1 MTYLNSQDPQISK
14 LIKLEDKRQ
23 QEDIILIPSENY
35 ASPAVREALGT
46 RLSNKYS
53 EGYSHKRYY
62 SGNQLIDSI
71 EDIAKERATKLFNC
85 KFANVQAYSGSPANQ
100 AIYLALLEPGDTV
113 MGLSLPHGGH
123 LTHGWPVN
131 FSGKFYKAAQYEV
144 NPKTERLDL
153 AQIAKIAKKAKP
165 KMIFTGATAYS
176 RIWDWR
182 EFAKIAKSVKAYL
195 IADISHIS
203 GLVVAGAHPSP
214 FPYADV
220 VMTTTH
226 KTLRGPRGA
235 LILSNNEEIAQ
246 KIDKA
251 VFPGLQGGPHDN
263 QTAAIAVALKEAQS
277 ASFKKYGQ
285 QIVKNAKEL
294 AKTLTTHQIR
304 LVSGGTDNHLMLI
317 DLGAKGASGKDIQN
331 ALYEAGI
338 STNKNTVPKE
348 TRSPFVTSGIR
359 IGTPAITT
367 RGMKEPQMRLIG
379 SWIAQI
385 IKDPENEK
393 LRREIKKEVLE
404 LTKRFPIP

>member
-1 MTYLNSQDPQISK
+1 MLKLKNIDPQVEK
-14 LIKLEDKRQ
+14 FIKLEDKRQ
-23 QEDIILIPSENY
+23 QDDIILIPSENY
-35 ASPAVREALGT
+35 TSSAVREALGT
-46 RLSNKYS
+46 RLTNKYS
-53 EGYSHKRYY
+53 EGYPHKRYY
-62 SGNQLIDSI
+62 SGNQVIDSV
-71 EDIAKERATKLFNC
+71 EDLARERATKLFKC
-85 KFANVQAYSGSPANQ
+85 KFANVQAYSGSPANM
-100 AIYLALLEPGDTV
+100 AIYMALLNPGETV
-113 MGLSLPHGGH
+113 MGLSLTHGGH

-131 FSGKFYKAAQYEV
+131 FSGKFYKSVQYEV
-144 NPKTERLDL
+144 DKKTETLDL
-153 AQIAKIAKKAKP
+153 KKIATLVKKTKP

-182 EFAKIAKSVKAYL
+182 AWGKIAKSVKAYL
-195 IADISHIS
+195 IADVSHIS
-203 GLVVAGAHPSP
+203 GLIVAGAHPSP

-235 LILSNNEEIAQ
+235 LILSNNPEIAE

-263 QTAAIAVALKEAQS
+263 QTAAIAVALKEAS
-277 ASFKKYGQ
+277 SVSFKKYGK

-294 AKTLTTHQIR
+294 AKTLKANDIKM
-304 LVSGGTDNHLMLI
+304 VSGGTDNHLILI
-317 DLGAKGASGKDIQN
+317 DLGANGPSGKDMQN

-338 STNKNTVPKE
+338 STNKNTVPNE

-359 IGTPAITT
+359 IGTPSVTT

-379 SWIAQI
+379 SWLAQI
-385 IKDPENEK
+385 IKSPEDTK
-393 LRREIKKEVLE
+393 IRTEIKKEVLE

>member
-1 MTYLNSQDPQISK
+1 MAILANADPQIAK

-23 QEDIILIPSENY
+23 QDDLVLIPSENY
-35 ASPAVREALGT
+35 ASAGVREALGS
-46 RLSNKYS
+46 RLGNKYS

-62 SGNQLIDSI
+62 SGNQVIDSI
-71 EDIAKERATKLFNC
+71 EDIARERATKLFNC

-100 AIYLALLEPGDTV
+100 AIYMALLSPGDTV
-113 MGLSLPHGGH
+113 MGLSLTHGGH

-131 FSGKFYKAAQYEV
+131 FSGKFYKAVQYEV
-144 NPKTERLDL
+144 DKKTERLNPK
-153 AQIAKIAKKAKP
+153 KIAALVKKTKP
-165 KMIFTGATAYS
+165 KLIFTGATAYS
-176 RIWDWR
+176 RVWDFK
-182 EFAKIAKSVKAYL
+182 EFSKIAKSVKAYL
-195 IADISHIS
+195 VADISHIA

-235 LILSNNEEIAQ
+235 LILTNNEEIAQ

-263 QTAAIAVALKEAQS
+263 QTAAIAVALREAQGKP
-277 ASFKKYGQ
+277 FVTYGK
-285 QIVKNAKEL
+285 QIVKNSKEL
-294 AKTLTTHQIR
+294 AKTLISHKIR
-304 LVSGGTDNHLMLI
+304 LVSGGTDNHLILI
-317 DLGAKGASGKDIQN
+317 DLGTKGSTGKEVQD

-338 STNKNTVPKE
+338 STNKNTVPNE

-359 IGTPAITT
+359 IGTPAVTT

-379 SWIAQI
+379 SWISQI
-385 IKDPENEK
+385 IKDPQNENLK
-393 LRREIKKEVLE
+393 KEIKEEVLD

>member
-1 MTYLNSQDPQISK
+1 MAILNKLDPQIAK

-35 ASPAVREALGT
+35 ASAAVREVLSSRLG
-46 RLSNKYS
+46 NKYS

-62 SGNQLIDSI
+62 SGNQVIDSI
-71 EDIAKERATKLFNC
+71 EDIAKERACHVFNC

-100 AIYLALLEPGDTV
+100 AIYLALLNPGDTV

-131 FSGKFYKAAQYEV
+131 FSGKFYKSVQYEV
-144 NPKTERLDL
+144 DAKTEKLDL
-153 AQIAKIAKKAKP
+153 KKIAVLVKKTKP
-165 KMIFTGATAYS
+165 KMIFTGATAYP
-176 RIWDWR
+176 RVWDWR
-182 EFAKIAKSVKAYL
+182 EFSKIARSVKAYL
-195 IADISHIS
+195 VADVSHIS
-203 GLVVAGAHPSP
+203 GLIVAGAHPSP
-214 FPYADV
+214 FPFADV

-235 LILSNNEEIAQ
+235 LILTNNPEIAE

-263 QTAAIAVALKEAQS
+263 QTAAIAVCLKEAQTP
-277 ASFKKYGQ
+277 AFKKYGV

-294 AKTLTTHQIR
+294 AKTLTAHKIR

-317 DLGAKGASGKDIQN
+317 DLGSSGPSGKEIQN

-359 IGTPAITT
+359 IGTPAVTT

-379 SWIAQI
+379 SWIAQV
-385 IKDPENEK
+385 IKDPENAK
-393 LRREIKKEVLE
+393 LRGEIKKEVLQ

>member
-1 MTYLNSQDPQISK
+1 MAILKTSDPQVEK
-14 LIKLEDKRQ
+14 FIKLEDKRQ
-23 QEDIILIPSENY
+23 QDDIVLIPSENY
-35 ASPAVREALGT
+35 TSAAVREALGT
-46 RLSNKYS
+46 RLTNKYS
-53 EGYSHKRYY
+53 EGYPHKRYY
-62 SGNQLIDSI
+62 SGNQIIDSV
-71 EDIAKERATKLFNC
+71 EDLARERATKLFKC
-85 KFANVQAYSGSPANQ
+85 KFANVQAYSGSPANM
-100 AIYLALLEPGDTV
+100 AIYLGLLSPGDTV

-131 FSGKFYKAAQYEV
+131 FSGKFYNAVQYEV
-144 NPKTERLDL
+144 DKKTEMLDL
-153 AQIAKIAKKAKP
+153 KKIAALVKKTKP
-165 KMIFTGATAYS
+165 KLIFTGATAYS
-176 RIWDWR
+176 RVWDWR
-182 EFAKIAKSVKAYL
+182 GFSQIAKKAKAYL
-195 IADISHIS
+195 VADISHIA

-235 LILSNNEEIAQ
+235 LILSNNPEIAE

-263 QTAAIAVALKEAQS
+263 QTAAIAVALKEAGG
-277 ASFKKYGQ
+277 ANFKKYGK
-285 QIVKNAKEL
+285 QIVRNAKEL
-294 AKTLTTHQIR
+294 AKTLKANNIR
-304 LVSGGTDNHLMLI
+304 LVSGGTDNHLILI
-317 DLGAKGASGKDIQN
+317 DLGSKGASGKDMQN

-338 STNKNTVPKE
+338 STNKNTVPNE

-359 IGTPAITT
+359 IGTPSVTT

-385 IKDPENEK
+385 INDPENEK
-393 LRREIKKEVLE
+393 IRKEIKEEVLD

>member
-1 MTYLNSQDPQISK
+1 MAILAKADPQIAK
-14 LIKLEDKRQ
+14 FIKLESKRQ
-23 QEDIILIPSENY
+23 QDDIILIPSENY
-35 ASPAVREALGT
+35 SSAAVRETLGT
-46 RLSNKYS
+46 RLTNKYS
-53 EGYSHKRYY
+53 EGFPGKRYY
-62 SGNQLIDSI
+62 SGNQVIDSI
-71 EDIAKERATKLFNC
+71 EELTQERATKLFGC
-85 KFANVQAYSGSPANQ
+85 RFANVQAYSGSPANM
-100 AIYLALLEPGDTV
+100 AIYMGLLEPGDTV

-131 FSGKFYKAAQYEV
+131 FSGKFYKAVQYEL
-144 NPKTERLDL
+144 NKKTGRLDL
-153 AQIAKIAKKAKP
+153 KQIAKLAKKTRP
-165 KMIFTGATAYS
+165 KLIFTGATAYP
-176 RIWDWR
+176 RVWDWK
-182 EFAKIAKSVKAYL
+182 EFSKIAKSVKAYL
-195 IADISHIS
+195 VADISHIA

-235 LILSNNEEIAQ
+235 LILTNNQELAE

-263 QTAAIAVALKEAQS
+263 QTAAIAVALKEAGTKAFQV
-277 ASFKKYGQ
+277 YGK

-294 AKTLTTHQIR
+294 AKTLTANKIR

-317 DLGAKGASGKDIQN
+317 DLGPTGPTGKDIQN

-338 STNKNTVPKE
+338 SVNRNTVPND

-359 IGTPAITT
+359 IGTPAVTT
-367 RGMKEPQMRLIG
+367 RGMREPQMRLIG

-385 IKDPENEK
+385 IKTPDDIK
-393 LRREIKKEVLE
+393 LRHEIKKEVLA

>member
-1 MTYLNSQDPQISK
+1 MAILNKLDPQIAK
-14 LIKLEDKRQ
+14 LIKEEDKRQ
-23 QEDIILIPSENY
+23 NEDIVLIASENY
-35 ASPAVREALGT
+35 SSAAVREALGS
-46 RLSNKYS
+46 RLTNKYS

-62 SGNQLIDSI
+62 SGNQVIDSI
-71 EDIAKERATKLFNC
+71 EDIARERATKLFGC

-100 AIYLALLEPGDTV
+100 AIYLALLEPGDTI

-131 FSGKFYKAAQYEV
+131 FSGKFYKSVQYEV
-144 NPKTERLDL
+144 DTKTEKLNL
-153 AQIAKIAKKAKP
+153 KKIAALAKKAKP
-165 KMIFTGATAYS
+165 KMIFTGATAYP
-176 RIWDWR
+176 RVWDWR

-195 IADISHIS
+195 VADISHIS
-203 GLVVAGAHPSP
+203 GLVVAGVHPSP
-214 FPYADV
+214 FPYADI

-263 QTAAIAVALKEAQS
+263 QTAAIAVALKEAS
-277 ASFKKYGQ
+277 SPAFKKYGA

-294 AKTLTTHQIR
+294 AKTLIAHQIH

-317 DLGAKGASGKDIQN
+317 DLGTKGASGKDIQN

-379 SWIAQI
+379 SFIAQI
-385 IKDPENEK
+385 IKDPENET
-393 LRREIKKEVLE
+393 LRKDIKKEVLQ

>member
-1 MTYLNSQDPQISK
+1 MATI
-14 LIKLEDKRQ
+14 
-23 QEDIILIPSENY
+23 
-35 ASPAVREALGT
+35 EA
-46 RLSNKYS
+46 
-53 EGYSHKRYY
+53 
-62 SGNQLIDSI
+62 GN
-71 EDIAKERATKLFNC
+71 
-85 KFANVQAYSGSPANQ
+85 
-100 AIYLALLEPGDTV
+100 TV

-131 FSGKFYKAAQYEV
+131 FSGKFYNSVQYELD
-144 NPKTERLDL
+144 PKTEKLDL
-153 AQIAKIAKKAKP
+153 KKIEKLVKKTKP
-165 KMIFTGATAYS
+165 KLIFTGATAYS

-182 EFAKIAKSVKAYL
+182 AFAKIAKSAKAIL
-195 IADISHIS
+195 VADISHIA

-214 FPYADV
+214 FPYVDI

-235 LILSNNEEIAQ
+235 LIMTNNEKLAE

-263 QTAAIAVALKEAQS
+263 QTAAIAVALKEAS
-277 ASFKKYGQ
+277 TPKFKAYGK

-294 AKTLTTHQIR
+294 SKTLTAEGIKI
-304 LVSGGTDNHLMLI
+304 VSGGTDNHLILI
-317 DLGAKGASGKDIQN
+317 DLGKDGASGKEMQN

-338 STNKNTVPKE
+338 STNKNTVPNE

-385 IKDPENEK
+385 INTSQNLQ
-393 LRREIKKEVLE
+393 LRREIKKEVLQ

>member
-1 MTYLNSQDPQISK
+1 MILTKADPQIAN

-23 QEDIILIPSENY
+23 QEDLILIPSENY
-35 ASPAVREALGT
+35 ASTGVREALGS
-46 RLSNKYS
+46 RLGNKYS

-62 SGNQLIDSI
+62 SGNQVIDSI

-100 AIYLALLEPGDTV
+100 AIYMALLSPGDTV
-113 MGLSLPHGGH
+113 MGLSLTHGGH

-131 FSGKFYKAAQYEV
+131 FSGKFYKAVQYEV
-144 NPKTERLDL
+144 DKKTERLNL
-153 AQIAKIAKKAKP
+153 KKIATLVKKTKP
-165 KMIFTGATAYS
+165 KLIFTGATAYS
-176 RIWDWR
+176 RVWDFKEWG
-182 EFAKIAKSVKAYL
+182 KIAKSVKAYL
-195 IADISHIS
+195 VADISHIA
-203 GLVVAGAHPSP
+203 GLVVAGTHPSP

-235 LILSNNEEIAQ
+235 LILTNNEEIAG

-263 QTAAIAVALKEAQS
+263 QTAAIAVALKEAQGKP
-277 ASFKKYGQ
+277 FVTYGK
-285 QIVKNAKEL
+285 QIVKNSKEL
-294 AKTLTTHQIR
+294 AKTLISHKIR
-304 LVSGGTDNHLMLI
+304 LVSGGTDNHLISI
-317 DLGAKGASGKDIQN
+317 DLGTKGSTGKEIQD

-359 IGTPAITT
+359 IGTPAVTT

-379 SWIAQI
+379 SFIAQI
-385 IKDPENEK
+385 IKDPENES
-393 LRREIKKEVLE
+393 LRKEIKAEVLQ

>member
-1 MTYLNSQDPQISK
+1 MANLNTQDPQIAK

-23 QEDIILIPSENY
+23 QEDVILIPSENY
-35 ASPAVREALGT
+35 ASAAVREALGT

-62 SGNQLIDSI
+62 SGNQIIDSI
-71 EDIAKERATKLFNC
+71 EDITKERATKLFKC

-131 FSGKFYKAAQYEV
+131 FSGKFYNPVQYEV
-144 NPKTERLDL
+144 DQKTERLDL
-153 AQIAKIAKKAKP
+153 KKIAKLAKKAKP

-176 RIWDWR
+176 RVWEWR
-182 EFAKIAKSVKAYL
+182 EFAKIAKSQKAYL
-195 IADISHIS
+195 IADISHIA

-246 KIDKA
+246 KIDRA

-263 QTAAIAVALKEAQS
+263 QTAAIAVALKEAQT
-277 ASFKKYGQ
+277 AAFKKYGA

-294 AKTLTTHQIR
+294 AKTLTAHQIR

-359 IGTPAITT
+359 IGTPAVTT

-379 SWIAQI
+379 SFIAQI
-385 IKDPENEK
+385 IKDPENEA
-393 LRREIKKEVLE
+393 LRKEIKKEVLQ

>member
-1 MTYLNSQDPQISK
+1 MKLSKADPQIAN

-23 QEDIILIPSENY
+23 QEDLVLIPSENY
-35 ASPAVREALGT
+35 ASAGVREALGS
-46 RLSNKYS
+46 RLGNKYS
-53 EGYSHKRYY
+53 EGYPHKRYY
-62 SGNQLIDSI
+62 SGNQVIDSI

-100 AIYLALLEPGDTV
+100 AIYMALLSPGDTV
-113 MGLSLPHGGH
+113 MGLSLTHGGH

-131 FSGKFYKAAQYEV
+131 FSGKFYKAVQYEV
-144 NPKTERLDL
+144 DKKTERLNL
-153 AQIAKIAKKAKP
+153 KKIAALVKKTKP
-165 KMIFTGATAYS
+165 KLIFTGATAYS
-176 RIWDWR
+176 RVWDFKEWG
-182 EFAKIAKSVKAYL
+182 KIAKSVKAYL
-195 IADISHIS
+195 VADISHIA
-203 GLVVAGAHPSP
+203 GLVVAGVHPSP

-235 LILSNNEEIAQ
+235 LILTNNEEIVE

-263 QTAAIAVALKEAQS
+263 QTAAIAVALREAQGKP
-277 ASFKKYGQ
+277 FVTYGK
-285 QIVKNAKEL
+285 QIVKNSKEL
-294 AKTLTTHQIR
+294 AKTLISHKIR
-304 LVSGGTDNHLMLI
+304 LVSGGTDNHLILI
-317 DLGAKGASGKDIQN
+317 DLGTKGSTGKEIQD

-359 IGTPAITT
+359 IGTPAVTT

-379 SWIAQI
+379 SFIAQI
-385 IKDPENEK
+385 IKDPQNENLIK
-393 LRREIKKEVLE
+393 EIKEEILD
-404 LTKRFPIP
+404 LTKHFPIP

>member
-1 MTYLNSQDPQISK
+1 MANLNTQDPQISK
-14 LIKLEDKRQ
+14 LIKAEDRRQ
-23 QEDIILIPSENY
+23 QDDIVLIPSENY
-35 ASPAVREALGT
+35 ASAAVREALGT

-53 EGYSHKRYY
+53 EGYPHKRYY
-62 SGNQLIDSI
+62 SGNQVVDSI
-71 EDIAKERATKLFNC
+71 EDIARDRATKLFNC

-100 AIYLALLEPGDTV
+100 AIYLALLSPGDTV

-131 FSGKFYKAAQYEV
+131 FSGKFYKSVQYEV
-144 NPKTERLDL
+144 DPKTERLDL
-153 AQIAKIAKKAKP
+153 KKIAKLAKKAKP
-165 KMIFTGATAYS
+165 KMIFTGATAYP
-176 RIWDWR
+176 RVWDWR

-195 IADISHIS
+195 VADISHIA
-203 GLVVAGAHPSP
+203 GLVVAGVHPSP

-235 LILSNNEEIAQ
+235 LILSNSEEIAE

-263 QTAAIAVALKEAQS
+263 QTAAIAVALKEAQGV
-277 ASFKKYGQ
+277 AFKKYGA

-294 AKTLTTHQIR
+294 AKTLTAHQIR

-359 IGTPAITT
+359 IGTPAVTT

-379 SWIAQI
+379 SFIAQV
-385 IKDPENEK
+385 IKDPENET
-393 LRREIKKEVLE
+393 LRKEIKKEVLA

>member
-1 MTYLNSQDPQISK
+1 MAILNKQDPQIAK

-23 QEDIILIPSENY
+23 QDDIVLIPSENY
-35 ASPAVREALGT
+35 ASAAVREALGT

-62 SGNQLIDSI
+62 SGNQIIDSV
-71 EDIAKERATKLFNC
+71 EDIAKERAIKLFKC
-85 KFANVQAYSGSPANQ
+85 KFANVQAYSGSPANM
-100 AIYLALLEPGDTV
+100 AIYMALMEPGDTV

-131 FSGKFYKAAQYEV
+131 FSGKFYKSVQYEV
-144 NPKTERLDL
+144 DKKTERLDL
-153 AQIAKIAKKAKP
+153 KKIGKLIRKTKP

-176 RIWDWR
+176 RVWEWR
-182 EFAKIAKSVKAYL
+182 EFSKIAKSVKACL
-195 IADISHIS
+195 IADISHIA
-203 GLVVAGAHPSP
+203 GLVVAGVHPSP

-235 LILSNNEEIAQ
+235 LILTNNEEIAQ

-263 QTAAIAVALKEAQS
+263 QTAAIAVALREAQGKP
-277 ASFKKYGQ
+277 FRTYGA

-294 AKTLTTHQIR
+294 AKTLLANNIR
-304 LVSGGTDNHLMLI
+304 LVSGGTDNHLILI
-317 DLGAKGASGKDIQN
+317 DLGASGPTGKDMQN
-331 ALYEAGI
+331 ALYEAGL
-338 STNKNTVPKE
+338 STNKNTVPNE

-379 SWIAQI
+379 SFIAQI
-385 IKDPENEK
+385 IKDPENES
-393 LRREIKKEVLE
+393 LRKEIKKEVLE
-404 LTKRFPIP
+404 LTKRFPTP

>member
-1 MTYLNSQDPQISK
+1 MAILNKLDPQIAK
-14 LIKLEDKRQ
+14 LIKAEDKRQ
-23 QEDIILIPSENY
+23 NEDIVLIASENY
-35 ASPAVREALGT
+35 TSAAVREALGS
-46 RLSNKYS
+46 RLTNKYS
-53 EGYSHKRYY
+53 EGYPHKRYY
-62 SGNQLIDSI
+62 SGNQVVDSV
-71 EDIAKERATKLFNC
+71 EDLARERATKLFGC

-131 FSGKFYKAAQYEV
+131 FSGKFYKSVQYGV
-144 NPKTERLDL
+144 DIKTERLDL
-153 AQIAKIAKKAKP
+153 KKIATLAKKTKP
-165 KMIFTGATAYS
+165 KLIFTGATAYS
-176 RIWDWR
+176 RVWEWR
-182 EFAKIAKSVKAYL
+182 EFSKIAKSVKAYMV
-195 IADISHIS
+195 ADISHIA
-203 GLVVAGAHPSP
+203 GLVVAGVHPSP

-235 LILSNNEEIAQ
+235 LILTNSEEIAE

-263 QTAAIAVALKEAQS
+263 QTAAIAVALKEAS
-277 ASFKKYGQ
+277 TLTFKKYGA

-294 AKTLTTHQIR
+294 AKTLNAGGIR
-304 LVSGGTDNHLMLI
+304 LVSGGTDNHLILI
-317 DLGAKGASGKDIQN
+317 DLGTKGASGKDIQN

-359 IGTPAITT
+359 VGTPAVTT

-379 SWIAQI
+379 SFIAQI
-385 IKDPENEK
+385 IKDPENET
-393 LRREIKKEVLE
+393 LRKEIKKEALQ

>member
-1 MTYLNSQDPQISK
+1 MKLSNADPQIAK

-23 QEDIILIPSENY
+23 QEDLVLIPSENY
-35 ASPAVREALGT
+35 ASAGVREALGS
-46 RLSNKYS
+46 RLGNKYS

-62 SGNQLIDSI
+62 SGNQVIDSI
-71 EDIAKERATKLFNC
+71 EDIARERATKLFNC

-100 AIYLALLEPGDTV
+100 AIYMALLSPGDTV
-113 MGLSLPHGGH
+113 MGLSLTHGGH

-131 FSGKFYKAAQYEV
+131 FSGKFYKAVQYEV
-144 NPKTERLDL
+144 DKKTERLNL
-153 AQIAKIAKKAKP
+153 KKIAALVKKTRP
-165 KMIFTGATAYS
+165 KLIFTGATAYS
-176 RIWDWR
+176 RVWDFKEWG
-182 EFAKIAKSVKAYL
+182 KIAKSVKAYL
-195 IADISHIS
+195 VADISHIA

-235 LILSNNEEIAQ
+235 LILTNNEEIAQ

-263 QTAAIAVALKEAQS
+263 QTAAIAVALKEAQGKP
-277 ASFKKYGQ
+277 FVTYGK
-285 QIVKNAKEL
+285 QIVKNSKEL
-294 AKTLTTHQIR
+294 AKTLISHKIR
-304 LVSGGTDNHLMLI
+304 LVSGGTDNHLILI
-317 DLGAKGASGKDIQN
+317 DLGTKNSAGKEIQD

-338 STNKNTVPKE
+338 STNKNTVPAE

-359 IGTPAITT
+359 IGTPAVTT

-379 SWIAQI
+379 SFIAQI
-385 IKDPENEK
+385 IKDPENED
-393 LRREIKKEVLE
+393 LRKEIKEEVLD

>member
-1 MTYLNSQDPQISK
+1 MPILNQVDPQIAK
-14 LIKLEDKRQ
+14 LIKAEDRRE

-35 ASPAVREALGT
+35 ASAAVRETLGT

-62 SGNQLIDSI
+62 SGNQVVDSI
-71 EDIAKERATKLFNC
+71 EDIAKERATKVFGC

-100 AIYLALLEPGDTV
+100 AIYLALLKPGDTV

-131 FSGKFYKAAQYEV
+131 FSGKFYKSVQYGV
-144 NPKTERLDL
+144 DPKTERLDL
-153 AQIAKIAKKAKP
+153 KKIAALVKKTKP
-165 KMIFTGATAYS
+165 KLIFTGATAYS
-176 RIWDWR
+176 RVWDWR
-182 EFAKIAKSVKAYL
+182 EFSKIAKSVKAYL
-195 IADISHIS
+195 VADVSHIS
-203 GLVVAGAHPSP
+203 GLIVAGAHPSP

-235 LILSNNEEIAQ
+235 LLLTNNQEIAE

-263 QTAAIAVALKEAQS
+263 QTAAIAVCLKEAQS
-277 ASFKKYGQ
+277 ANFKKYGQ

-294 AKTLTTHQIR
+294 AKTLTTNGIR

-317 DLGAKGASGKDIQN
+317 DLGANGPSGKEIQN
-331 ALYEAGI
+331 ALYEAGF
-338 STNKNTVPKE
+338 STNKNTVPTE

-359 IGTPAITT
+359 MGTPAVTT

-379 SWIAQI
+379 SWIAKI
-385 IKDPENEK
+385 IKNPEDTK
-393 LRREIKKEVLE
+393 LRREIKTEVLA